1 MTLRQAYR
9 AEASLRAGNWRGD
22 LPLGH
27 DPDNKVLGVLG
38 MGGIGT
44 AFSVRAQPF
53 GMKLVYHNRNPVPDA
68 ANPTGARYIAD
79 LKEFLGSCDVL
90 SIHMP
95 LTEKTRHFLGKKE
108 LAMCKDG
115 VVIVNTAR
123 GAVIDEAALVE
134 ALDSG
139 KVGGVGLDVYED
151 EPAIHKGLLAR
162 EDLVLLPHIG
172 TWTIETQV
180 RIFRCGFVAVC

>member
-9 AEASLRAGNWRGD
+9 AEASLRRGSWRAD
-22 LPLGH
+22 LPIGH
-27 DPDNKVLGVLG
+27 DPDDKVLGILG

-44 AFSVRAQPF
+44 AFSLRAQPF
-53 GMKLVYHNRNPVPDA
+53 GMKLVYHNRNPVPDS
-68 ANPTGARYIAD
+68 ANPTGARYIAS
-79 LKEFLGSCDVL
+79 LEEFLGACDIV

-134 ALDSG
+134 ALESG
-139 KVGGVGLDVYED
+139 KVGGVGLDVYEK
-151 EPAIHKGLLAR
+151 EPKIHEGLMGR
-162 EDLVLLPHIG
+162 EDTVLLPHIG

-180 RIFRCGFVAVC
+180 GAS

>member
-9 AEASLRAGNWRGD
+9 AEASLRAGNWRND
-22 LPLGH
+22 FPPGH
-27 DPDNKVLGVLG
+27 DPDNKVLGILG

-44 AFSVRAQPF
+44 ALAIRAQPF
-53 GMKLVYHNRNPVPDA
+53 GMNLVYHNRKPVPDA

-79 LKEFLGSCDVL
+79 LGTFLGSCDVL

-108 LAMCKDG
+108 LALCKDG

-134 ALDSG
+134 ALESG
-139 KVGGVGLDVYED
+139 KVSGVGLDVYEN
-151 EPAIHKGLLAR
+151 EPAIHKGLMAR
-162 EDLVLLPHIG
+162 EDIVLLPHIG

-180 RIFRCGFVAVC
+180 RVFGYGYMAVY